1 MSTAPRPID
10 PMLPAE
16 AMALHETYR
25 SAVKGPSDQWNEL
38 DAAGRA
44 GWLAVAAYV
53 HANRWRAFSDDEL
66 KQLENLGIWSPV
78 LEEARS
84 DRKQSPFFL
93 CELDVE
99 VRERMIFEWLWKRL
113 QPDDSSFA
121 IDIAWNDYHTE
132 RLFLRDYLDEGIA
145 NR

>member
-1 MSTAPRPID
+1 MSTAARPLD

-16 AMALHETYR
+16 AMTLYEAYR
-25 SAVKGPSDQWNEL
+25 SAVREEFGVWDDLHP
-38 DAAGRA
+38 ARRA

-78 LEEARS
+78 LEEARF

-99 VRERMIFEWLWKRL
+99 VRERKIFEWLWKLLR
-113 QPDDSSFA
+113 PDDSSFA
-121 IDIAWNDYHTE
+121 IDIAWNTYHTE
-132 RLFLRDYLDEGIA
+132 QKG
-145 NR
+145 